1 MTAIKANLEQW
12 AMKDKAKYDSTIKQI
27 QQLEITWPKPLKQ
40 FFEAIKEIILNSVE
54 FEKYIS
60 TDVKGKSKYSVTQL
74 KELQDK
80 YYHDLSLTPVKAYA
94 KCYGNPDW
102 TVKTFGNEMGKLI
115 SNIYAEIR
123 KYRHYLIQKKYTELA
138 RLNELVIK
146 LHKDGLDC
154 LKATEML
161 RKIITKDMDKQQLWG
176 LFWRFSPEQDYYKN
190 IVLNADLNNL
200 NYLYRYGVYISE
212 HELKMAEFLQKYPEQ
227 ELKKLSQYIV
237 KSYEDG
243 FERGMRTY
251 KTKKY
256 TTLMIPA
263 GMERLARLIIKDL
276 QKIGLEAVVSCPMT
290 QSYNKQYDYDH
301 RFDMALFYDK
311 EYVDLMIPAYE
322 KAVNSVSDVMK
333 LHAGP
338 IYVELFGETPFAP
351 TDKETALKFNNEQL
365 QLRRVSGSKT
375 TQIFYQHYKQEETSF
390 CIIAFPSTEIG
401 QKFEEIFSETVKL
414 NMLDSM
420 KYAKIQQQIIDVLDS
435 AEYVHV
441 KGKRG
446 NDTDIMVHL
455 HKLKNP
461 NKETNFEN
469 CVADVNIP
477 VGEVFTSPVLK
488 GTNGTLHVKDI
499 YLRNLRFYNLKLTF
513 KNGMVKDYSCTNHKT
528 VKENRKYIEE
538 NLLMPHKTLPIGEFA
553 IGTNTLAY
561 KLARKYNILA
571 LLPILIIEK
580 MGPHFAI
587 GDTCYSREEDFDHF
601 NFVNGKKIIAV
612 ENEKSAKRKK
622 DPLNA
627 YTQVHT
633 DITLPYDMLQS
644 ITAIRPDG
652 TKAYII
658 KNGLFAVKG
667 TEELNIPLLEMK
679 K

>member
-123 KYRHYLIQKKYTELA
+123 KYRHYLIQKRYTELT

-212 HELKMAEFLQKYPEQ
+212 HEIKMAEFLQKYPEQ

-311 EYVDLMIPAYE
+311 EYTDLMIPAYE
-322 KAVNSVSDVMK
+322 KSVNSVSDVMK

-351 TDKETALKFNNEQL
+351 NDKETALKFNNEQL

-401 QKFEEIFSETVKL
+401 TKFEEIFSETVKL

-461 NKETNFEN
+461 DKETNFEN

-499 YLRNLRFYNLKLTF
+499 YLRNLRFYNLKLAF

>member
-1 MTAIKANLEQW
+1 
-12 AMKDKAKYDSTIKQI
+12 
-27 QQLEITWPKPLKQ
+27 
-40 FFEAIKEIILNSVE
+40 
-54 FEKYIS
+54 
-60 TDVKGKSKYSVTQL
+60 
-74 KELQDK
+74 
-80 YYHDLSLTPVKAYA
+80 VKAYA

-212 HELKMAEFLQKYPEQ
+212 HEIKMAEFLQKYPEQ

-311 EYVDLMIPAYE
+311 EYTDLMIPAYE
-322 KAVNSVSDVMK
+322 KSVNSVSDVMK

-351 TDKETALKFNNEQL
+351 NDKETALKFNNEQL

-401 QKFEEIFSETVKL
+401 TKFEEIFSETVKL